1 MALSNSPMLE
11 RTRPEIENRVV
22 VDRLGRTLHDLRIS
36 VIDRCNF
43 RCPYCM
49 PEEDYPE
56 HHQFFR
62 AEERLSFEEIIRI
75 TGLFA
80 GLGVRK
86 VRITGGEPLLRKNL
100 PTLIHEL
107 SAITSLD
114 DIALTTNGI
123 LLAAQAEALKAA
135 GLDRVTVSLD
145 SLDDAVFSSMSG
157 GRGNKTRVL
166 EGISASIASGL
177 TPVKINVVVQKGQ
190 NDHTVLDLLDH
201 FRGSGVIVRLIEYMD
216 VGNRN
221 HWRADQVVP
230 SRDLLAAIHARWPMS
245 AVNGN
250 YPGEV
255 ARRYLYQDG
264 QGEIGFISSVT
275 EPFCRDCTRARLSTN
290 GELYTC
296 LFASRGTDLLGPMR
310 AGASDDELLRL
321 ISGVWSGR
329 IDRYSEERDPG
340 AAETHVLHKVEMYQV
355 GG

>member
-1 MALSNSPMLE
+1 MLE
-11 RTRPEIENRVV
+11 RTRPQIETTVV
-22 VDRLGRTLHDLRIS
+22 ADRLGRILHDLRIS

-62 AEERLSFEEIIRI
+62 SGERLSYGEIIRL
-75 TGLFA
+75 TRLFA
-80 GLGVRK
+80 GLGVKK

-100 PTLIHEL
+100 PALIGEL
-107 SAITSLD
+107 AAIDALE

-123 LLAAQAEALKAA
+123 LLAAQAAALKAA
-135 GLDRVTVSLD
+135 GLERVTVSLD
-145 SLDDAVFSSMSG
+145 SLDDEVFSAMSG
-157 GRGNKTRVL
+157 GRGNKSQVL
-166 EGISASIASGL
+166 DGIEAAIAAGL
-177 TPVKINVVVQKGQ
+177 TPVKLNVVVQKGV

-221 HWRADQVVP
+221 HWRAEQVLP
-230 SRDLLAAIHARWPMS
+230 SKDLLNAIRQRWPLR
-245 AVNGN
+245 AADEN

-255 ARRYLYQDG
+255 ANRYLYEDG

-296 LFASRGTDLLGPMR
+296 LFASHGTDLRGPMR
-310 AGASDDELLRL
+310 AGASDEELLSL
-321 ISGVWSGR
+321 IGDVWTGR

-340 AAETHVLHKVEMYQV
+340 AAETRILHKVEMYQV

>member
-1 MALSNSPMLE
+1 MLE
-11 RTRPEIENRVV
+11 RTRPQIETTVV
-22 VDRLGRTLHDLRIS
+22 TDRLGRTLHDLRIS

-62 AEERLSFEEIIRI
+62 PDERLSFEEIIRL
-75 TGLFA
+75 THLFA
-80 GLGVRK
+80 GLGVKK

-100 PTLIHEL
+100 PALIGEL
-107 SAITSLD
+107 AAIDALE

-123 LLAAQAEALKAA
+123 LLAAQAEALRAA
-135 GLDRVTVSLD
+135 GLERVTVSLD
-145 SLDDAVFSSMSG
+145 SLDDEVFSNMSG
-157 GRGNKTRVL
+157 GRGDKARVL
-166 EGISASIASGL
+166 EGIAAASAAGL
-177 TPVKINVVVQKGQ
+177 TPVKLNVVVQKGQ
-190 NDHTVLDLLDH
+190 NDHSVLDLLDH

-221 HWRADQVVP
+221 HWRAEQVVP
-230 SRDLLAAIHARWPMS
+230 SRDLLTAINQRWPLR
-245 AVNGN
+245 AVDGN

-255 ARRYLYQDG
+255 ANRYLYDDG

-296 LFASRGTDLLGPMR
+296 LFASRGTDLRGPMR
-310 AGASDDELLRL
+310 AGASDEELMSL
-321 ISGVWSGR
+321 IGDVWTGR

-340 AAETHVLHKVEMYQV
+340 ASETHILHKVEMYQV